1 MSLFVLSD
9 THLSLSSGKPME
21 VFGPRWE
28 GYVRRIEENWRA
40 VVKKNDTVI
49 VAGDVSWGMSLEE
62 AEADLRFLDSLPGR
76 KLLGRGNHDYW
87 WTTKA
92 KMDRFFGEKGFTTLG
107 ILFNNAYKID
117 RFIVS
122 GTRGWYYDK
131 KTAPEGADFQ
141 KIVAREAGRLSLS
154 LAEAR
159 KLRENAEKEGET
171 GLTDVAFF
179 HFPPVFGD
187 FVCRPL
193 VDMLK
198 EHGIKK
204 VYYGHIHSAAFVLPS
219 FEFEG
224 MEFSITSADHL
235 AFTPRLVR

>member
-1 MSLFVLSD
+1 MALYTIGDL
-9 THLSLSSGKPME
+9 HLSLGSDKTME
-21 VFGPRWE
+21 VFGEAWRD
-28 GYVRRIEENWRA
+28 YVDRIREAFSKLNSDD
-40 VVKKNDTVI
+40 VTVLC
-49 VAGDVSWGMSLEE
+49 GDLSWGMSLEE
-62 AEADLRFLDSLPGR
+62 SLADLRFIDALPGR
-76 KLLGRGNHDYW
+76 KIFLKGNHDYW

-92 KMDRFFGEKGFTTLG
+92 KMIRFFAEKGFTTLG

-117 RFIVS
+117 SFIVS

-224 MEFSITSADHL
+224 MEFFITSADHL
-235 AFTPRLVR
+235 AFTPLLVR